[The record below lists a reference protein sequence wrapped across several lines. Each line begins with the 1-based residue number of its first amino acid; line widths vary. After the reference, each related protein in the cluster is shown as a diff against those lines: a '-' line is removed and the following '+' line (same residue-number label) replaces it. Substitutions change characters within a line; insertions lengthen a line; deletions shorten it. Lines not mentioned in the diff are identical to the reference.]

1 MEIKEIPKG
10 QVIFES
16 GQKIN
21 AFHLIAKGTVRVV
34 YPGGKYLLHGGDI
47 LGLCELDRDDAYVG
61 YRAEEDV
68 SLIEYPMEDGK
79 PASSVFNNTETLKYF
94 MASLFRQMYEMFRQ
108 YKQLESE
115 CETLY
120 SNLAKKYEY
129 YIGLCTKF
137 QMEPAELEGQE
148 GVAGFFLEEGL
159 PFWMTGYYVSL
170 KKIMVSWNYEHESND
185 FVYGFFTKAGEDLRT
200 IIDTCYELYEYKNNV
215 HNFILNET
223 GVDIFGRL
231 LSLYEK
237 AALKYGTRTE
247 SIVDF
252 RNNLAEMLM
261 HLRTQGF
268 GGCPFYQA
276 RLLSCKEKMKE
287 IEQRS
292 QAKPEEKP
300 EETEEPEKED
310 APMQTDMPKE
320 PAAEEQE
327 EEQAPLSQLSWEE
340 LSGSLRI
347 IMDYAKCESNLEASF
362 IDHIQSYKA
371 VSNKNGTEEEVRLLR
386 QRITK
391 EFYGVYSSA
400 FKNSIGDGDIPVILK
415 MFFNFGYVDEELAGE
430 KNALYLSG
438 LAGCLPSAPE
448 KGVYTFYEWLMAVY
462 KGEKEPSRN
471 EFDLDYPAYLVEQ
484 RRTGKITK
492 EEEKE
497 LLEDNMAKVDYELE
511 NVFPLINKLTFGR
524 ITTFCPVFSE
534 HNVIKSLDAM
544 LVSAKSLSA
553 ILSDIRSKDY
563 AAYYRESMFTAPE
576 RGIDKEFIH
585 VEVLPDFILAPNV
598 GNRGVMW
605 QEVEGKKRTTPAR
618 MFTSV
623 FQMEDLAT
631 IVTRLTGEFRW
642 EMCKRMQGARWND
655 LSERSLTSEYFD
667 YIQFYRKNSDLSPT
681 VKEKIKS
688 DMGRAKNSFKE
699 MFIMDYITWML
710 YESSGSPRLNKV
722 SRGILFNY
730 CTFTRAIREKLKAN
744 PMYQELAERYEIR
757 MGQKRH
763 RIENVCQKLR
773 SAGKEIPEEIERER
787 EFLNM

>member
-21 AFHLIAKGTVRVV
+21 AFHLIAKGTVEVI

-47 LGLCELDRDDAYVG
+47 LGLCELDRDDSYVG
-61 YRAEEDV
+61 YRAVDDV
-68 SLIEYPMEDGK
+68 SLIEYPMEEGK
-79 PASSVFNNTETLKYF
+79 PAESVFSNTETLKYF
-94 MASLFRQMYEMFRQ
+94 MASLFRQLYEMFRQ

-120 SNLAKKYEY
+120 GNLSKKYGY
-129 YIGLCTKF
+129 YIDMCTKF
-137 QMEPAELEGQE
+137 QMEPTELEGQE
-148 GVAGFFLEEGL
+148 GVSGFFLEEGL
-159 PFWMTGYYVSL
+159 PFWMMGYYVSL
-170 KKIMVSWNYEHESND
+170 KKIMVSWDYEHENHD

-200 IIDTCYELYEYKNNV
+200 IIDTCYEPYEYKNNV
-215 HNFILNET
+215 HNFILNEK

-237 AALKYGTRTE
+237 AALKYGSRTDD
-247 SIVDF
+247 IVEF
-252 RNNLAEMLM
+252 RNNLAELLM
-261 HLRTQGF
+261 QLRTQGF
-268 GGCPFYQA
+268 GGCPFYQE

-292 QAKPEEKP
+292 QAGPEEK
-300 EETEEPEKED
+300 EEVETAEDNTSGEKKLSE
-310 APMQTDMPKE
+310 AFT
-320 PAAEEQE
+320 QE
-327 EEQAPLSQLSWEE
+327 EEEEDLTLLPQLSWGE
-340 LSGSLRI
+340 LSGSLRT
-347 IMDYAKCESNLEASF
+347 IMDYAKCESNLETSF

-371 VSNKNGTEEEVRLLR
+371 VANKNGTEEEVRLLR

-391 EFYGVYSSA
+391 EFCDVYTCA
-400 FKNSIGDGDIPVILK
+400 FRNSIEDENIPVILK

-430 KNALYLSG
+430 KNALFLSG
-438 LAGCLPSAPE
+438 IAGHLPTSPE
-448 KGVYTFYEWLMAVY
+448 RGVYTFYEWLLAVY

-471 EFDLDYPAYLVEQ
+471 EFDLDYPAFLVEQ
-484 RRTGKITK
+484 RKTGKITK

-497 LLEDNMAKVDYELE
+497 LLEDNMAKVNYELE

-534 HNVIKSLDAM
+534 HNVMKGLDAM
-544 LVSAKSLSA
+544 LVSARNIAK
-553 ILSDIRSKDY
+553 ILADIQSKDY
-563 AAYYRESMFTAPE
+563 AAYYRETMFTAPE

-585 VEVLPDFILAPNV
+585 VEILPDFILTPNV

-605 QEVEGKKRTTPAR
+605 QEIEGKKRTTPAR
-618 MFTSV
+618 MFSSI
-623 FQMEDLAT
+623 FQMEELAT

-667 YIQFYRKNSDLSPT
+667 YIQFYRKNSELSPT
-681 VKEKIKS
+681 VKEKIKN

-722 SRGILFNY
+722 SRSIMFNY
-730 CTFTRAIREKLKAN
+730 CTFTRGIREKLKAN

-763 RIENVCQKLR
+763 RVENICQKLR
-773 SAGKEIPEEIERER
+773 STGKPIPEEIEKER
-787 EFLNM
+787 EFLSM